1 MTLPENP
8 EPSVLDY
15 LKSKIFP
22 GKHPVISI
30 QTESPQ
36 EQISQESIKTKKPR
50 PIAPGNS
57 RTFWL
62 IIVILISVM
71 SGQKLLEPPNPS
83 ILLGLFFYGCG
94 LALFLILWF
103 RGRFETNLYL
113 YEDEEPGVERFH
125 PVFLVLSVVTG
136 FAAAVFFTRNRFTPI
151 NVSLWIFAILFLLAA
166 FTRINPWQTI
176 CGVIN
181 YIQTGKIRES
191 VSFRVTPWILLVALS
206 FSLVL
211 FFRFFRL
218 NQVPIE
224 MISDHAEKLLDVN
237 DVLGGKF
244 PIFFVRNTG
253 REAFQMYLSA
263 AVALI
268 FGTGISFLTLKI
280 GTAIMGVFTAIYVFL
295 LGKETGNRWVGLFA
309 FLLCGIGYWPNV
321 ISRVGLRFT
330 LYPAFTA
337 PALYYFFRGIR
348 KKNLFYLVLAG
359 VFTGI
364 GLQGYSPYRVVP
376 ILLVFGFILYMIHF
390 SRKAKLNFAYNGLIV
405 LSLASLILFL
415 PLLRFMLDQPELFTY
430 RALTRISSIERPL
443 PGPAWQLLLSNLWAA
458 VTMPFY
464 RDGTIWVHSVANR
477 PALDVMSASIFF
489 LGIVTGIIRYFQ
501 QKDWRVLFLFL
512 SIPILMIPSII
523 SIAFP
528 AENPCL
534 NRTAGA
540 LVPIFIIAGMGL
552 DTFLYNIKRQLGGLT
567 GSLISSLVSLIL
579 MTISVFQNYGLVFN
593 QYKNTYINSSWNSS
607 QMGAVIRDFV
617 NIFGDPNSAYVVG
630 YPYWVDTRLVGMNAG
645 YPTKDYAI
653 WPKDFAKTLT
663 NPRAKLFIMYQND
676 TQSLDALR
684 SMYPE
689 YYEYLYRG
697 WTMPKDF
704 IVFIVPPSINS
715 NQEVTTP
722 VPSHE
727 K

>member
-1 MTLPENP
+1 MTLPEKP
-8 EPSVLDY
+8 EPTVLDY
-15 LKSKIFP
+15 LKSKLFP
-22 GKHPVISI
+22 GKNPAILI
-30 QTESPQ
+30 Q
-36 EQISQESIKTKKPR
+36 EQLPLEQKTPEPFNEKKAR
-50 PIAPGNS
+50 PVATGNI

-62 IIVILISVM
+62 IIVIILSVM

-83 ILLGLFFYGCG
+83 IVLGLFFYGCG
-94 LALFLILWF
+94 LTLFLIIWF
-103 RGRFETNLYL
+103 RGRFETNLYT
-113 YEDEEPGVERFH
+113 YEDKEPGEDKFN
-125 PVFLVLSVVTG
+125 PLFLGLTVVAGITAG
-136 FAAAVFFTRNRFTPI
+136 VFFTRNRFTTI
-151 NVSLWIFAILFLLAA
+151 NVTLWVLSILFLLAA
-166 FTRINPWQTI
+166 FTTTNPWKTI
-176 CGVIN
+176 KGLISK
-181 YIQTGKIRES
+181 IQHGKFRES
-191 VSFRVTPWILLVALS
+191 FSIRVTPWKLVLVLSFLLVI
-206 FSLVL
+206 

-268 FGTGISFLTLKI
+268 FGTGISFMTLKI
-280 GTAIMGVFTAIYVFL
+280 GTSIMGIFTAIYVYF

-330 LYPAFTA
+330 LYSAFTA
-337 PALYYFFRGIR
+337 PALYYFFKGIR
-348 KKNLFYLVLAG
+348 RKSIFDLVLAG
-359 VFTGI
+359 IFTGI
-364 GLQGYSPYRVVP
+364 GLQGYSPFRVVP
-376 ILLVFGFILYMIHF
+376 VLLVFGIILYMFHF
-390 SRKAKLNFAYNGLIV
+390 SSRTKINFAFNGLII
-405 LSLASLILFL
+405 LGLAALILFL
-415 PLLRFMLDQPELFTY
+415 PLLRFMLDQPDMFSY
-430 RALTRISSIERPL
+430 RALTRVSAIERPL
-443 PGPAWQLLLSNLWAA
+443 SGPAWQLLLSNFWAA
-458 VTMPFY
+458 VIMPFY
-464 RDGTIWVHSVANR
+464 KDGIIWVHSIANR
-477 PALDVMSASIFF
+477 PALDVLSAAMLF
-489 LGIVTGIIRYFQ
+489 LGMITGILRYFQ
-501 QKDWRVLFLFL
+501 QKDWRVLFLLF

-552 DTFLYNIKRQLGGLT
+552 DTFLYNLKRQLNGLT
-567 GSLISSLVSLIL
+567 GSLISSFVCVSLL
-579 MTISVFQNYGLVFN
+579 TISVFQNYGLVFI

-607 QMGAVIRDFV
+607 QMGGVIRDFV
-617 NIFGDPNSAYVVG
+617 NIYGDPNSAYVVG

-653 WPKDFAKTLT
+653 WPKDFAKTQA
-663 NPRAKLFIMYQND
+663 NPRAKLFILYQND
-676 TQSLDALR
+676 TKSLDALR
-684 SMYPE
+684 EMYPE
-689 YYEYLYRG
+689 YYEYLSRG

-722 VPSHE
+722 VP
-727 K
+727 